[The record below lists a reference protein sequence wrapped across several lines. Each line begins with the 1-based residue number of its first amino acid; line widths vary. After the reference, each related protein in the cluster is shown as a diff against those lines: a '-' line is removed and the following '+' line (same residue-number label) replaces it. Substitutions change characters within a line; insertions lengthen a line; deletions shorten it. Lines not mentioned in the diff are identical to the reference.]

1 MYCPKCGERLDDS
14 AQFCRAC
21 GTKISRDGSR
31 VDLAAPAVAGYA
43 EPVDASRS
51 LLTWILFTFL
61 TCGIYSWYFIYKLA
75 ADMNRM
81 CSGDGEET
89 PGLLV
94 FVLLSMVT
102 CGFYAY
108 WWYYKIGNRMQ
119 ANAPRYPAA
128 IRGSELRSEGYRSNS
143 LAGCLIFCGTDCAA
157 TACGACV
164 SGRLCAPYFTRR
176 MQKGV

>member
-1 MYCPKCGERLDDS
+1 MYCPKCGEHLDDN
-14 AQFCRAC
+14 ARFCKAC
-21 GTKISRDGSR
+21 GAMISGDGSR
-31 VDLAAPAVAGYA
+31 VDFSAPAVVGYA

-51 LLTWILFTFL
+51 LFTWIVLTIL

-75 ADMNRM
+75 VDMNRM

-119 ANAPRYPAA
+119 ANAPRYGLNFQENGTT
-128 IRGSELRSEGYRSNS
+128 ILLWQIVGIL
-143 LAGCLIFCGTDCAA
+143 LCGLGPFVAMHIIIKNANALA
-157 TACGACV
+157 TAYNLHLVRA
-164 SGRLCAPYFTRR
+164 
-176 MQKGV
+176 